1 MNFAHIFHQADQ
13 TSLHIL
19 LSASYRQ
26 QTGLAA
32 RTDDGLS
39 SDGVRARSSPAERSR
54 GLRPRPSVRPAVR
67 RSVVVGVAKVIK
79 AAAATGTTSLS
90 ASSESG
96 HSSIR
101 ASSEENNR
109 PDRKF
114 QAGEFDQSLYLSVL
128 KGFPKADLDWVYFDG
143 TTQPRSETHHAIGR
157 LCI

>member
-1 MNFAHIFHQADQ
+1 MNFAHIFHQADQDQ

-26 QTGLAA
+26 QTGLAT
-32 RTDDGLS
+32 RTDDGPS

-67 RSVVVGVAKVIK
+67 RSVCVGVAKVIK

-90 ASSESG
+90 ASESG

-114 QAGEFDQSLYLSVL
+114 QAGEFDQSI
-128 KGFPKADLDWVYFDG
+128 P
-143 TTQPRSETHHAIGR
+143 
-157 LCI
+157 

>member
-1 MNFAHIFHQADQ
+1 MHHLAPPRVARVTAPGTQVNFAHIFHQADQ

-32 RTDDGLS
+32 TRTDDGLS

-67 RSVVVGVAKVIK
+67 RSVCVGVAKVIK

-90 ASSESG
+90 ASESG

-114 QAGEFDQSLYLSVL
+114 QAGEFHQSLHLSV
-128 KGFPKADLDWVYFDG
+128 
-143 TTQPRSETHHAIGR
+143 SEK
-157 LCI
+157 LL

>member
-1 MNFAHIFHQADQ
+1 MTAPGTQVNFAHIFHQADQ

-32 RTDDGLS
+32 TRTDDGLS

-54 GLRPRPSVRPAVR
+54 GLRPRPSVPLSA
-67 RSVVVGVAKVIK
+67 VVGVAKVIK

-90 ASSESG
+90 ASESG

-114 QAGEFDQSLYLSVL
+114 QAGEFHQSLHLSV
-128 KGFPKADLDWVYFDG
+128 
-143 TTQPRSETHHAIGR
+143 SEK
-157 LCI
+157 LL

>member
-26 QTGLAA
+26 QTGLAT

-67 RSVVVGVAKVIK
+67 RSVCVGVAKVIK

-90 ASSESG
+90 ASESG

-101 ASSEENNR
+101 TSSEENNR

-114 QAGEFDQSLYLSVL
+114 HAGEFHQSLHLSV
-128 KGFPKADLDWVYFDG
+128 
-143 TTQPRSETHHAIGR
+143 SEK
-157 LCI
+157 LL